1 MTAYFKS
8 PEFLSH
14 YEEVSKQL
22 VTDLQTALDDETFS
36 KLLMGSFLPYS
47 YYGVQLA

>member
-1 MTAYFKS
+1 MEAYFKS

-22 VTDLQTALDDETFS
+22 VIDLQTALDDETFS
-36 KLLMGSFLPYS
+36 KLLTEFLQALF
-47 YYGVQLA
+47 QLIVV